1 MKRIAVFCGSSSGHN
16 DIYRQTAVLLGK
28 YLVAN
33 RIGLVYGGGRV
44 GLMGVLADTVMDGQ
58 GEVIGVIPNLLR
70 HEEVAHKKITQMIVT
85 RKMSKRKVKISK
97 LVDGYIALPGGF
109 GTMDELFEALT
120 LGQLAIEEKPVGI
133 LNING
138 FFEPM
143 LKQLEL
149 MVREG
154 FLHPENQSMLL
165 VSDSVEGLFKKMEGY
180 KASGHSKIVE
190 AGNQHKMNAHVSDKL

>member
-1 MKRIAVFCGSSSGHN
+1 MKRIAVFCGSSAGHN
-16 DIYRQTAVLLGK
+16 DIYRKTAVLLGK
-28 YLVAN
+28 YLVEN
-33 RIGLVYGGGRV
+33 RIGLVYGGGQV
-44 GLMGVLADTVMDGQ
+44 GLMGVLADTIMDGQ

-109 GTMDELFEALT
+109 GTLDELFEALT

-165 VSDSVEGLFKKMEGY
+165 VSDSVDVLFKKMEGY
-180 KASGHSKIVE
+180 KPSGHSKIVE
-190 AGNQHKMNAHVSDKL
+190 AGIQNKMHGHVNDKL

>member
-1 MKRIAVFCGSSSGHN
+1 MKRIAVFCGSSTGHN
-16 DIYRQTAVLLGK
+16 EIYRKTAVLLAN
-28 YLVAN
+28 YLVVHQ
-33 RIGLVYGGGRV
+33 IGLVYGGGKV
-44 GLMGVLADTVMDGQ
+44 GLMGVLADTIMDQQ

-109 GTMDELFEALT
+109 GTLDELFEALT
-120 LGQLAIEEKPVGI
+120 LGQLAIEEKPIGI

-138 FFEPM
+138 FFDPM
-143 LKQLEL
+143 LAQLEL

-154 FLHPENQSMLL
+154 FLHPENQAMLL
-165 VSDSVEGLFKKMEGY
+165 VSESVDDLFKKMEGY
-180 KASGHSKIVE
+180 RPSGHSKIVE
-190 AGNQHKMNAHVSDKL
+190 ARNQTKTHADVNDKL

>member
-165 VSDSVEGLFKKMEGY
+165 VSDSVEDLFKKMEGY

-190 AGNQHKMNAHVSDKL
+190 AGNQNKMNAHVNDKL

>member
-28 YLVAN
+28 YLVEN
-33 RIGLVYGGGRV
+33 KIGLVYGGGRV

-154 FLHPENQSMLL
+154 FLHPQNQSMLL

-180 KASGHSKIVE
+180 KPSGHSKIVE
-190 AGNQHKMNAHVSDKL
+190 AGNQNKMNAHVNDKL

>member
-28 YLVAN
+28 YLVEN